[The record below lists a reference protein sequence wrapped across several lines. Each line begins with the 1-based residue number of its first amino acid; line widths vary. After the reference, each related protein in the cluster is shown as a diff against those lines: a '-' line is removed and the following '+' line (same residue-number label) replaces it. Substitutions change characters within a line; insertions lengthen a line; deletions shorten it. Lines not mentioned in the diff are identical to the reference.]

1 MRAVATT
8 TASNRGNAILN
19 QQFHFTAVYRNIKA
33 TIAPVL
39 MWLSMV
45 GGLL

>member
-1 MRAVATT
+1 MENLSTT
-8 TASNRGNAILN
+8 TAANRGNAIH
-19 QQFHFTAVYRNIKA
+19 QQPIYFISTYKHIKA
-33 TIAPVL
+33 AIASVL

>member
-1 MRAVATT
+1 MKATT
-8 TASNRGNAILN
+8 AENRDHAT
-19 QQFHFTAVYRNIKA
+19 QQQPVKFTSTYKHIKA
-33 TIAPVL
+33 TIASVL